1 MDELSRWIEENKKLC
16 QPRKEHAIRAVRHL
30 SRIERQNLFSEEISY
45 MRSAEGRWFEMISY
59 ELFLDLASRTN
70 AIKAVVLKGA
80 DVRGKKE
87 IPALGQDGFFYSRN
101 GDITLR
107 GNGQDLAEFDL
118 LLIKHDNSVVFV
130 EVVTSPSD
138 LKDFM
143 QEIYYKKQM
152 IRYLFNLKAVT
163 FILITSFP
171 LTNYKGG
178 RKVLGSEE
186 HLSICTQACE
196 TFRTHISGTWNKNTM
211 KPVLPAGKVVR
222 ATSLEL
228 ANPLTYKIFHDLERE
243 WVFTHLPEG
252 DAMPAFPSPH
262 RTATLVKKILFGRLY
277 PSTIKRLCERY
288 RFTYKDK
295 NLSPDDIVEQFS
307 KMILAADLPDYTPLI
322 YFRLRQKKE
331 YYKMV
336 FDGQGCFKFERK
348 TPPKVGFFVWLES
361 MEPELGAGI
370 SIKVIDALAKYCF
383 TTGQTSPPQS

>member
-30 SRIERQNLFSEEISY
+30 SRNERQNLSSDEISY

-59 ELFLDLASRTN
+59 ELFLDLAGKTSVIREV
-70 AIKAVVLKGA
+70 ILKGA

-87 IPALGQDGFFYSRN
+87 LPALGQDGFFYSRN
-101 GDITLR
+101 GDITIR

-118 LLIKHDNSVVFV
+118 LLIKSDGSLVFV

-152 IRYLFNLKAVT
+152 IRYLFNQKAVT

-196 TFRTHISGTWNKNTM
+196 SFRSHISGTWNQTFM
-211 KPVLPAGKVVR
+211 KPVLPAGKTKR
-222 ATSLEL
+222 ATDLKL
-228 ANPLTYKIFHDLERE
+228 CQPFTYKKFHDLERE

-252 DAMPAFPSPH
+252 NAIPTLPSPY
-262 RTATLVKKILFGRLY
+262 RTATLVKKILFGRLF
-277 PSTIKRLCERY
+277 PSALKRLLENY
-288 RFTYKDK
+288 RFTYKDEELDYDAITK
-295 NLSPDDIVEQFS
+295 QFS

-336 FDGQGCFKFERK
+336 FDGKGCFKYERK

-361 MEPELGAGI
+361 LEPELGSGI
-370 SIKVIDALAKYCF
+370 SIRVIDALAQYCF
-383 TTGQTSPPQS
+383 TTGQYSPPQS

>member
-1 MDELSRWIEENKKLC
+1 MDDLNRWIEENKKLC

-30 SRIERQNLFSEEISY
+30 SRTERQNLSSEEISY
-45 MRSAEGRWFEMISY
+45 MRSAEGRWFEMIAY
-59 ELFLDLASRTN
+59 ELFLDLAGKTS
-70 AIKAVVLKGA
+70 ALKEVVLKGA

-101 GDITLR
+101 GDITIR

-118 LLIKHDNSVVFV
+118 LLIKSDGSLVFV

-152 IRYLFNLKAVT
+152 IRYLFNQKAVT

-196 TFRTHISGTWNKNTM
+196 TFRSHISGTWNQAYM
-211 KPVLPAGKVVR
+211 KPVLPAGKTIR
-222 ATSLEL
+222 ATSLRL
-228 ANPLTYKIFHDLERE
+228 SNPFTYKIFHDLERE

-252 DAMPAFPSPH
+252 DTLAALPSPH
-262 RTATLVKKILFGRLY
+262 KTATLVKKILFGRLY
-277 PSTIKRLCERY
+277 PSTMKRLCEKY
-288 RFTYKDK
+288 RFTYKDTDLDHDEIQK
-295 NLSPDDIVEQFS
+295 QFS
-307 KMILAADLPDYTPLI
+307 KVILAADLPDYTPLI

-336 FDGQGCFKFERK
+336 FDGQGCFKFERR

-361 MEPELGAGI
+361 LEPELGSGI
-370 SIKVIDALAKYCF
+370 SIRVIDALAQFCF
-383 TTGQTSPPQS
+383 TTGQSSPPQS

>member
-1 MDELSRWIEENKKLC
+1 MDDLSRWIEANKKLC
-16 QPRKEHAIRAVRHL
+16 QPRKEHAVRAMRHL
-30 SRIERQNLFSEEISY
+30 SRIERKNLSSDEISY

-59 ELFLDLASRTN
+59 ELFLDLAARTN

-80 DVRGKKE
+80 DARGRKI

-101 GDITLR
+101 GDITIR

-118 LLIKHDNSVVFV
+118 LFIKSDGSLVFV

-152 IRYLFNLKAVT
+152 IRYLFNQKAVT

-196 TFRTHISGTWNKNTM
+196 SFRTHISGTWNTATM
-211 KPVLPAGKVVR
+211 KPVLPAGKTILS
-222 ATSLEL
+222 TSLVTSK
-228 ANPLTYKIFHDLERE
+228 PFTYKAFHDLERE
-243 WVFTHLPEG
+243 WVFTHLATETT
-252 DAMPAFPSPH
+252 PAALPSPH
-262 RTATLVKKILFGRLY
+262 KTATLVKKILFGRLY
-277 PSTIKRLCERY
+277 PSTMKRLCEKY
-288 RFTYKDK
+288 RFTYKD
-295 NLSPDDIVEQFS
+295 NVLDHDEINAQFS
-307 KMILAADLPDYTPLI
+307 KVILAADLPDYTPLI
-322 YFRLRQKKE
+322 YLRLRQKKE

-336 FDGQGCFKFERK
+336 FDGKGCFKYERK

-361 MEPELGAGI
+361 LEPELGSGI
-370 SIKVIDALAKYCF
+370 SIKVIDSLSAYCF
-383 TTGQTSPPQS
+383 TSGKYSPPQS